1 MRLLLVED
9 DDRLA
14 VQIRDALTRAGYG
27 VDWVRDGED
36 GWFSGETETFDAV
49 ILDLGLPTLDGL
61 TLLARWRAAGRT
73 MPVVILTARG
83 SWREKVLGLR
93 EGADDYLAKPFEMEE
108 LLARIEALIRRS
120 CGHAS
125 GAITAGG
132 LRLDPSARR
141 ISLDGAPLDLTSLEY
156 RALAYLM
163 HHQGRVISKTEL
175 LEHIYSDGGDRDS
188 NVVEVLITRLR
199 KKIGQNLIETRRGH
213 GYALDPG
220 AA

>member
-1 MRLLLVED
+1 
-9 DDRLA
+9 
-14 VQIRDALTRAGYG
+14 
-27 VDWVRDGED
+27 
-36 GWFSGETETFDAV
+36 
-49 ILDLGLPTLDGL
+49 
-61 TLLARWRAAGRT
+61 

-83 SWREKVLGLR
+83 SWRKKVQGLHK
-93 EGADDYLAKPFEMEE
+93 GADDYLAKPFEMEE

-163 HHQGRVISKTEL
+163 HHQGKVISKTEL